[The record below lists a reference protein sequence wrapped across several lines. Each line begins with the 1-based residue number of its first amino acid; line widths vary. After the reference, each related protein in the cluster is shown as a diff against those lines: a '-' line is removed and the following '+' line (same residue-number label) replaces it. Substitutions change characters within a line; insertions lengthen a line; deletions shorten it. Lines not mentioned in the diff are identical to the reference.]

1 MFQLIILAQIRDGE
15 DPTQLMEFLRDDMPR
30 RVPSI
35 RRSEVRS
42 DLGLTKHLGHNATF
56 TWIADFDDQAGWQL
70 YRDSEAHDEFA
81 GMLKPIADQYLATQ
95 SLTEVVR

>member
-15 DPTQLMEFLRDDMPR
+15 DPTALMEFLRTEMPR

-35 RRSEVRS
+35 RRSEVRP
-42 DLGLTKHLGHNATF
+42 DLALTAHLGHNATF

-81 GMLKPIADQYLATQ
+81 NALKAISDVYLATQ
-95 SLTEVVR
+95 SLTEDAS

>member
-1 MFQLIILAQIRDGE
+1 MFQLIILAQIRDDA
-15 DPTQLMEFLRDDMPR
+15 DPTPLMDFLRTDMPQ
-30 RVPSI
+30 RVRSI
-35 RRSEVRS
+35 RRSEVRA

-81 GMLKPIADQYLATQ
+81 RNLKAIAEQYLATQ
-95 SLTEVVR
+95 SVTEDVR